1 MIDAE
6 KKKILEDLVNS
17 ESLKDV
23 FILQSENSIKRHKV
37 LTIVRNAIDALQ
49 ELLPL
54 LVKKP
59 FITLIIT
66 IIINKLKKT
75 LKELEDD

>member
-6 KKKILEDLVNS
+6 KRKILEDLVNS

>member
-17 ESLKDV
+17 ESLKDI
-23 FILQSENSIKRHKV
+23 FTTQADSPIKKYKILTV
-37 LTIVRNAIDALQ
+37 VRNAIEILE
-49 ELLPL
+49 ELLPF

-59 FITLIIT
+59 FITFIIN